1 MDKSYIANIFY
12 NMIKANEITI
22 DKVPNKWLD
31 EVKELIAG
39 TEENV

>member
-1 MDKSYIANIFY
+1 MNKSYIAYIFY

-22 DKVPNKWLD
+22 DEVPNKWLN